1 MILPFIS
8 VNGVPDALVSPL
20 DRGFSYGDGF
30 FETCRCT
37 KGRIPLWPYHRERM
51 LGSAERL
58 NIPVDEQVLQ
68 RYLDQA
74 LSKCDSAPDSVVKI
88 QVTRGVGGRGYRLPE
103 NTAPTYFVGV
113 FAGGPLESVAFR
125 DGVAVRICD
134 IRLGKNPAL
143 AGIKHLNR
151 LEHILARAEWGDE
164 FAEGLLLSTD
174 GKLIEATVSNLF
186 IVKDGKLLTPDLSEA
201 GVAGIMRRVIVE
213 VLAPQLNIPV
223 KMTNC
228 DVSDLERAD
237 EVFLSNSVY
246 GIWPVN
252 RIEGISARWEGSVTR
267 GLQKKLTALFLDV

>member
-68 RYLDQA
+68 RYLDQV
-74 LSKCDSAPDSVVKI
+74 LSKCDYVPDSVVKI

>member
-1 MILPFIS
+1 MTLPFIS

-30 FETCRCT
+30 FETCRCI

-74 LSKCDSAPDSVVKI
+74 LSKCDSVPDSVVKI
-88 QVTRGVGGRGYRLPE
+88 QVTRGVGERGYRLPE
-103 NTAPTYFVGV
+103 NTVPTYFVGV
-113 FAGGPLESVAFR
+113 FAGGQLESVAFR

-186 IVKDGKLLTPDLSEA
+186 IVKDGELLTPDLSEA

-228 DVSDLERAD
+228 HVSDLERAD